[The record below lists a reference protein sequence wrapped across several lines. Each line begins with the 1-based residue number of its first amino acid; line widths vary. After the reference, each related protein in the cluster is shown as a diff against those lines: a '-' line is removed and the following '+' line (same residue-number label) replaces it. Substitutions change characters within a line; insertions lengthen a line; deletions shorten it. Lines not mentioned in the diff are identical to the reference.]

1 MRNRDKKS
9 DGELLLRLLTV
20 TEDPTFQ
27 GNRPKEKIR
36 IIGRFN
42 DRESEDLYD
51 IGNYGKETLH

>member
-20 TEDPTFQ
+20 TEDPTYQ

-36 IIGRFN
+36 IIGN
-42 DRESEDLYD
+42 IVNQESEDPYD
-51 IGNYGKETLH
+51 TANYGKDTLH